1 MPLSGGEAREV
12 VIKREILVKSLAW
25 ANDGRGFYIGSSDGA
40 LLFVD
45 MDGRADILWK
55 RETLWGWGHAGIP
68 SPDGHH
74 LAMSGWTMN
83 SNVWML
89 ENF

>member
-1 MPLSGGEAREV
+1 MTSLDWAIDGKGFFVGGTTPGGV
-12 VIKREILVKSLAW
+12 
-25 ANDGRGFYIGSSDGA
+25 

-45 MDGRADILWK
+45 MNGQADVLWK
-55 RETLWGWGHAGIP
+55 RETLWDNGLRGLP
-68 SPDGHH
+68 SPDGRHV
-74 LAMSGWTMN
+74 AMLGWTMN

>member
-1 MPLSGGEAREV
+1 MT
-12 VIKREILVKSLAW
+12 SLTW
-25 ANDGRGFYIGSSDGA
+25 AIDGKGFYIGSSDGA

-45 MDGRADILWK
+45 LDGRADILWK
-55 RETLWGWGHAGIP
+55 RETLWGFGPAGLP
-68 SPDGHH
+68 SRDGRH
-74 LAMSGWTMN
+74 LAMSARTID